1 MVNSD
6 PPSIEL
12 AVTQEV
18 ADVIEAIGAII
29 DRSVIVCALATDIQ
43 VVFFGWL
50 IATEDIAGTSEA
62 TDVAEAILLL
72 NAENGNEDDDDIGV
86 GMFII
91 VFG

>member
-1 MVNSD
+1 MVNGD
-6 PPSIEL
+6 PPPIEL

-18 ADVIEAIGAII
+18 ADVIEAIGVII
-29 DRSVIVCALATDIQ
+29 DRSVIVCAFATDIQ
-43 VVFFGWL
+43 VVYFGWL
-50 IATEDIAGTSEA
+50 IATEDIVDTSEA
-62 TDVAEAILLL
+62 TDAPEAIFLP